1 MMLGDGDTAPL
12 LPFPPAP
19 SSLPLSRKCV
29 PPVTSRGAWK
39 PSLSPLVWQSSCH
52 WDSVAQDSSHHL
64 AAQISVAAASAPQG
78 AVQDAEA
85 PTPQAVSVGS
95 RGARPGPWTPCQLL
109 HPTLVPVLEGSAAPR
124 EVLRSHAR

>member
-19 SSLPLSRKCV
+19 SSLPLSRDCV

-85 PTPQAVSVGS
+85 EMSNLNFILPAVGS
-95 RGARPGPWTPCQLL
+95 HWGRCSRGK
-109 HPTLVPVLEGSAAPR
+109 SII
-124 EVLRSHAR
+124 